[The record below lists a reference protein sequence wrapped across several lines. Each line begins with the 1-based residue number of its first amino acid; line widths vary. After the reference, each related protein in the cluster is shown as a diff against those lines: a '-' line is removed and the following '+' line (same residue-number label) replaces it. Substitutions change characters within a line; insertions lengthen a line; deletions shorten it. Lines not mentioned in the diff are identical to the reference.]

1 MSKTDARER
10 IDVIERPVTD
20 TADATAE
27 TQGAASTEDAV
38 VAEETTTVTDDAEV
52 SPGGS
57 SKNADQDTPVAE
69 VQDLK
74 RRTSWSKVMAFGV
87 LPGLTMVLAMTAGF
101 LKWHE
106 SSARDDNLA
115 RIESVT
121 TAREATV
128 AMLSYQPD
136 TVEKQLGAARDQ
148 LTGPFRDSYASL
160 TNDVVIPGAKQK
172 QISAVASVPAVA
184 SVAANSN
191 HAVALV
197 FVDQTV
203 TVGGGAP
210 TDTASTVRVTMDKVG
225 NRWLISG
232 FDPV

>member
-1 MSKTDARER
+1 MTDAEAVEKTDNTEQ
-10 IDVIERPVTD
+10 PV
-20 TADATAE
+20 AE
-27 TQGAASTEDAV
+27 TASGCAESSDASATEDAV
-38 VAEETTTVTDDAEV
+38 DDDATTVPDDGDAP
-52 SPGGS
+52 PGGS
-57 SKNADQDTPVAE
+57 LEDTDQDASAAE
-69 VQDLK
+69 VQDLT

-101 LKWHE
+101 VKWHQ

-128 AMLSYQPD
+128 TMLSYQPD
-136 TVEKQLGAARDQ
+136 TVAKKLGAARDQ

-172 QISAVASVPAVA
+172 QITALASVPAVA
-184 SVAANSN
+184 SVSANSN
-191 HAVALV
+191 RAVALV
-197 FVDQTV
+197 FVNQTL
-203 TVGGGAP
+203 TIGADAP
-210 TDTASTVRVTMDKVG
+210 TETASAVRVTMEKVG
-225 NRWLISG
+225 NRWLVSG

>member
-1 MSKTDARER
+1 VTETDAVEQT
-10 IDVIERPVTD
+10 DNMEQPV
-20 TADATAE
+20 ADAAAACAE
-27 TQGAASTEDAV
+27 TPGATSTEDAV
-38 VAEETTTVTDDAEV
+38 ANNATTVPDDGDA
-52 SPGGS
+52 SLGGS
-57 SKNADQDTPVAE
+57 SEDADQDTAAAE
-69 VQDLK
+69 AQNPK
-74 RRTSWSKVMAFGV
+74 RRTSWPKVLAFGV
-87 LPGLTMVLAMTAGF
+87 LPGLTMVLAITAGF
-101 LKWHE
+101 LKWQE
-106 SSARDDNLA
+106 ASARNADLA
-115 RIESVT
+115 RIQSVA
-121 TAREATV
+121 TAREATI

-136 TVEKQLGAARDQ
+136 TVDKQLGAARDL

-172 QISAVASVPAVA
+172 QISAVASVPAIAPVT
-184 SVAANSN
+184 ANSN

-203 TVGGGAP
+203 TVGADAP